1 MKLFFR
7 TTSSLFLFVLLF
19 YTSPVIAQN
28 PGYADK
34 PENVT
39 PILINSVIPDVN
51 LKTTD
56 GATISLREKVAEK
69 PTLLVFY
76 RGGWCPYCSR
86 HMMDLQK
93 IETNILELGYQVLAI
108 SPDRPEELSKSINKG
123 ELTYTLLSDSPMD
136 VSTAFG
142 IAYKMDEKAVA
153 RYKEVGI
160 DLEKSSGYD
169 HHLLPVPA
177 VFIVDQEG
185 VVKFTYVNP
194 NYRERINGEVL
205 LTAAKVYN

>member
-1 MKLFFR
+1 MKLFSR
-7 TTSSLFLFVLLF
+7 TTSSLFLFILLSYF
-19 YTSPVIAQN
+19 TPAMAQN

-51 LKTTD
+51 LKTID
-56 GATISLREKVAEK
+56 GVAISLREKVAEK

-93 IETNILELGYQVLAI
+93 IEKEIVELGYQVLAI
-108 SPDRPEELSKSINKG
+108 SPDRPEELSKSMNKG

-136 VSTAFG
+136 VSKAFG
-142 IAYKMDEKAVA
+142 IAFKMDEKAVA

-160 DLEKSSGYD
+160 DLEKSSGYN

-177 VFIVDQEG
+177 VFIVNQEG
-185 VVKFTYVNP
+185 IVKFTYVNP
-194 NYRERINGEVL
+194 NYKERINGEIL

>member
-1 MKLFFR
+1 M
-7 TTSSLFLFVLLF
+7 
-19 YTSPVIAQN
+19 AQN

-51 LKTTD
+51 LKTID
-56 GATISLREKVAEK
+56 GVAISLREKVAEK

-93 IETNILELGYQVLAI
+93 IEKEIVELGYQVLAI
-108 SPDRPEELSKSINKG
+108 SPDRPEELSKSMNKG

-136 VSTAFG
+136 VSKAFG
-142 IAYKMDEKAVA
+142 IAFKMDEKAVA

-160 DLEKSSGYD
+160 DLEKSSGYN

-177 VFIVDQEG
+177 VFIVNQEG
-185 VVKFTYVNP
+185 IVKFTYVNP
-194 NYRERINGEVL
+194 NYKERINGEIL

>member
-1 MKLFFR
+1 MKSFFNI
-7 TTSSLFLFVLLF
+7 TSSLFLFTLLF
-19 YTSPVIAQN
+19 YSTSVTAQQKSYAEK
-28 PGYADK
+28 PGM
-34 PENVT
+34 VT

-51 LKTTD
+51 LKATD
-56 GATISLREKVAEK
+56 GATVSLREKVAEK

-93 IETNILELGYQVLAI
+93 IEKEIVGLGYQVLAI
-108 SPDRPEELSKSINKG
+108 SPDRPEELSKSINTG

-136 VSTAFG
+136 VSKAFG
-142 IAYKMDEKAVA
+142 IAFKVDSKTVA
-153 RYKEVGI
+153 RYKELGI

-194 NYRERINGEVL
+194 NYRERINGDVL
-205 LTAAKVYN
+205 LTAAKAYN